1 MANKKIG
8 RKSSAQDNF
17 LEPSAVTSLT
27 ATNVG
32 TGRAYNNGAAS
43 LTWSL
48 PAASPPATLYTIT
61 STPATTTQTTSS
73 TSYTFTGLTSA
84 ASYTFTVVA
93 SNAAGSSQPTTSGS
107 ITATTVP
114 QAPSATV
121 STSAAG
127 PTPSPASGHDRITFS
142 ANATGGSAITTF
154 AITSS
159 IRGSLSANATSPF
172 DTASPNSE
180 TYTVY
185 VSNANG
191 QSLGTTTGTV
201 ETFTPP
207 HFPPFFP
214 PFFPPHFPP
223 FFPPFF
229 PPHFPPFF
237 PPHFPPFFPPFFPPH
252 FVGGSFTLCSCCCC
266 SGNTWFC

>member
-17 LEPSAVTSLT
+17 LEPSAVTSPIV
-27 ATNVG
+27 TNVG

-43 LTWSL
+43 LSWTL

-61 STPATTTQTTSS
+61 SSPATTTQTTSS
-73 TSYTFTGLTSA
+73 TSYTFTGLASA
-84 ASYTFTVVA
+84 TSYTFTIVA
-93 SNAAGSSQPTTSGS
+93 SNAAGSSQPTTTGS

-127 PTPSPASGHDRITFS
+127 PTPVPASGNDRITFS

-154 AITSS
+154 QITSS
-159 IRGSLSANATSPF
+159 IRGSLSASATSPF

-185 VSNANG
+185 ASNANG

-229 PPHFPPFF
+229 PPHF
-237 PPHFPPFFPPFFPPH
+237 
-252 FVGGSFTLCSCCCC
+252 VGGGCYGNCTQIYGSGWYGYYYGGCDCS
-266 SGNTWFC
+266 T

>member
-17 LEPSAVTSLT
+17 LEPSAVTSLS

-32 TGRAYNNGAAS
+32 TDRGYNNGGAS

-61 STPATTTQTTSS
+61 STPATTTQTSSS

-84 ASYTFTVVA
+84 TAYTFTVVA
-93 SNAAGSSQPTTSGS
+93 SNAAGSAQSTTSNS

-114 QAPSATV
+114 QAPSASA

-127 PTPSPASGHDRITFS
+127 PTPTPATGYDRITFS
-142 ANATGGSAITTF
+142 GNATGGSAITSYR
-154 AITSS
+154 ITTSA
-159 IRGSLSANATSPF
+159 RGEISANATSPF
-172 DTASPNSE
+172 DTASPNAE
-180 TYTVY
+180 TYTVFA
-185 VSNANG
+185 VNANG
-191 QSLGTTTGTV
+191 SSLGATTSDPA
-201 ETFTPP
+201 TFTPP
-207 HFPPFFP
+207 HFPPF
-214 PFFPPHFPP
+214 
-223 FFPPFF
+223 
-229 PPHFPPFF
+229 FPPFF